1 MFSVHHSLGQQGWGR
16 GDSIC
21 PQPMWPGGF
30 KIPVLTPYEA
40 WVRYIVFYSA
50 PRVFLRVLRF
60 SPLLRKPT
68 FQFSNL
74 IGQVF
79 LFIWGHL
86 RNQSL
91 ISSLN
96 CPPCIDNV
104 SLVLVFN
111 LDSLNHE
118 PTERTAQSFVDRW
131 FLSKESKNKIS
142 NSSDKWTLLIW
153 RKIEIA
159 KTGDSYEIL
168 VNCPP
173 TPPPVKRLALREK

>member
-1 MFSVHHSLGQQGWGR
+1 MFSVHHSLGQQGWRSGE
-16 GDSIC
+16 SIC

-40 WVRYIVFYSA
+40 WVSCIVFYSA

-60 SPLLRKPT
+60 SPLLRKTNIPI
-68 FQFSNL
+68 SNL
-74 IGQVF
+74 FGQVS
-79 LFIWGHL
+79 LFSWGHL
-86 RNQSL
+86 KDQSL

-118 PTERTAQSFVDRW
+118 PTERTAQSFVDRC

-142 NSSDKWTLLIW
+142 SSSDKWTLLIW
-153 RKIEIA
+153 RKIKIA
-159 KTGDSYEIL
+159 KTRVSYEIL

-173 TPPPVKRLALREK
+173 TPPPVKRFALREK